1 MSYNILPLP
10 PFEKQIKRL
19 VKKYPSL
26 KSEYLSLIESLEK
39 NPNQGSNI
47 GNNCFKIRIA
57 IASKGKG
64 KSGGARV
71 ITHVVIEDKT
81 IYLLFIYDKS
91 EQSDIQDK
99 ELKMLLSSIER

>member
-1 MSYNILPLP
+1 MNYSSVVLP

-26 KSEYLSLIESLEK
+26 KLEYLSLIESLES
-39 NPNQGSNI
+39 NPNQGTNI
-47 GNNCFKIRIA
+47 GNNCYKIRIA

-71 ITHVVIEDKT
+71 ITHFVIENKT
-81 IYLLFIYDKS
+81 IYLLSIYDKS
-91 EQSDIQDK
+91 EQSDICDK
-99 ELKMLLSSIER
+99 EIKMLISLIDK

>member
-71 ITHVVIEDKT
+71 ITHFIIEDKT
-81 IYLLFIYDKS
+81 IYLLSIYDKS